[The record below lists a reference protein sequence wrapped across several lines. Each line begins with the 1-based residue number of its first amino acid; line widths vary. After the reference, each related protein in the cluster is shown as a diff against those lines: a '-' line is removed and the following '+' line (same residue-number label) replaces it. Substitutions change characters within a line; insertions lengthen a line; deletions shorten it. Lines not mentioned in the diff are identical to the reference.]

1 MIKIVFY
8 KNAFNISG
16 HANFKEKNDIICA
29 GISAIVEGSL
39 NWFIKNDIFLEKQD
53 GLIKLIVTNINDDYI
68 YKLELL
74 WIQLNAIHHSEYK
87 KHIEII
93 DKREEVL

>member
-39 NWFIKNDIFLEKQD
+39 N
-53 GLIKLIVTNINDDYI
+53 
-68 YKLELL
+68 
-74 WIQLNAIHHSEYK
+74 
-87 KHIEII
+87 
-93 DKREEVL
+93 